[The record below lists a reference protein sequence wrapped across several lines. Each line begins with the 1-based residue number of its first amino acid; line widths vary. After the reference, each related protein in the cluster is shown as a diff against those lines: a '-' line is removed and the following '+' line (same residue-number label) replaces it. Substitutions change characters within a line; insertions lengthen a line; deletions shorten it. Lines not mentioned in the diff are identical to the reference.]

1 MKDMSRARSL
11 LLLAALAVLAAGCG
25 GVRGNYQA
33 SPASLM
39 LLKASPAPAPSPAA
53 GGHIPS
59 IVTAD

>member
-1 MKDMSRARSL
+1 MKDMSRGRSL
-11 LLLAALAVLAAGCG
+11 LLMAAVAVLAAGCG

-39 LLKASPAPAPSPAA
+39 LLKAAPAPALSPAA
-53 GGHIPS
+53 GGHIPA

>member
-1 MKDMSRARSL
+1 M
-11 LLLAALAVLAAGCG
+11 AAVAVLAAGCG

-39 LLKASPAPAPSPAA
+39 LLKAAPAPALSPAA
-53 GGHIPS
+53 GGHIPA